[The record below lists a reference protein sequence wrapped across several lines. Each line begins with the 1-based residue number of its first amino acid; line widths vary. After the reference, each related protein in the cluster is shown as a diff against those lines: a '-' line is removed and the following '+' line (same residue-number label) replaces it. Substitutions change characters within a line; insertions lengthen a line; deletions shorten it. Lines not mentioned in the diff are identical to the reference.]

1 MSLESR
7 APLLDEDRAP
17 LLGGFEALRG
27 SVAPTL
33 EAAPLA
39 ALIEL
44 VRTGRAGTRPELVA
58 VSGLSRK
65 VVTQRIEQALEL
77 GLLREGGLA
86 PSEGG
91 RQARTLEFASDAGH
105 VYAAVIG
112 ASEFTVAVSDLAG
125 TLIATGHE
133 DWSVATGPQATLER
147 VRLAFERVAAG
158 AGVSRPWG
166 IVVGVPGPVEFGSG
180 RLVAPPIMPG
190 WHDVNVRAW
199 FRDHYDAPVWVDN
212 DANLMALGEW
222 AGGAHR
228 DSRDLLFVKVG
239 TGIGAAMI
247 IRGRLIRG
255 ERGGA
260 GDIGHMR
267 VTDDPDAVCRCGR
280 AGCLE
285 AVASGW
291 AILLAAEERAQESPF
306 LSEITGRGDAV
317 ALGDLGRGAQEG
329 DPLSMELLTG
339 AGRIVAG
346 VIANLVNVLNPGVVA
361 IGGGVLRGG
370 EYFVDL
376 VTDAVRSGCT
386 DLVAERLVIRA
397 ASLDQLEGVTGAAL
411 LAIENVL
418 APAGLIQW
426 VGEGVPFGHAS
437 ALQRYAGAFN

>member
-1 MSLESR
+1 MTVDTTTTTPAEHAAS
-7 APLLDEDRAP
+7 
-17 LLGGFEALRG
+17 LLGGFDVPAG
-27 SVAPTL
+27 SVAPAL

-39 ALIEL
+39 AIIEL
-44 VRTGRAGTRPELVA
+44 VRTGRAATRPELVA
-58 VSGLSRK
+58 ASGLSRK
-65 VVTQRIEQALEL
+65 IVTQRVEQALAL
-77 GLLREGGLA
+77 GLLGEGGLA

-91 RQARTLEFASDAGH
+91 RQARTLHFAADAGH
-105 VYAAVIG
+105 VFAAVIG
-112 ASEFTVAVSDLAG
+112 ASEFTVAVSDLSG
-125 TLIATGHE
+125 TLLATGHE
-133 DWSVATGPQATLER
+133 DWSVANGPQETLER
-147 VRLAFERVAAG
+147 VRLQFERVAAS

-166 IVVGVPGPVEFGSG
+166 IVIGVPGPVEYGSG

-212 DANLMALGEW
+212 DVNLMALGEW
-222 AGGAHR
+222 AAGAHR
-228 DSRDLLFVKVG
+228 DGRDMLFVKVG
-239 TGIGAAMI
+239 TGVGAGMI

-260 GDIGHMR
+260 GDIGH
-267 VTDDPDAVCRCGR
+267 VKVSDDPAAVCRCGR
-280 AGCLE
+280 VGCLE

-291 AILLAAEERAQESPF
+291 SLLHAAQDRARESPLLAEVVD
-306 LSEITGRGDAV
+306 RGDAL
-317 ALGDLGRGAQEG
+317 ALGDLGRAALEG
-329 DPLSMELLTG
+329 DPLSMELLTS

-346 VIANLVNVLNPGVVA
+346 VVANLVNVLNPGVVA

-418 APAGLIQW
+418 APAGLTQW
-426 VGEGVPFGHAS
+426 VGEGVPFGHAT